1 MRPKAVPVRRI
12 ENEVTIVT
20 EWQFEKDAETGWH
33 RHEYDYLVMPRG
45 AGRLLIESAEG
56 EAIAELSPDNPYF
69 RQAGVEHNVV
79 NATGASFAFVEVEF
93 KRR

>member
-20 EWQFEKDAETGWH
+20 EWQFDKDAETGWH

-45 AGRLLIESAEG
+45 EGRLLIESAEG

-69 RQAGVEHNVV
+69 RKAGVEHNVV
-79 NATGASFAFVEVEF
+79 NATGAPFAFVEVEF